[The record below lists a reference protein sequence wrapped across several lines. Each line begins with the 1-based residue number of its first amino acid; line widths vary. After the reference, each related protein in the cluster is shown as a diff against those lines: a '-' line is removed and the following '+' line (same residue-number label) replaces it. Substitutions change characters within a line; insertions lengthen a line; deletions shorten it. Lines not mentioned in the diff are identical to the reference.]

1 MVVCDTHY
9 PNDNCQY
16 VLLLKLL
23 EMLEYLPMKM
33 IWDFVFGKDLASFQ
47 TLSQL
52 CNNLIR
58 VLLVRGVDHGVSAAP
73 HDHIHHRLHG
83 GQRVADRDLV
93 DGEPRNGKLVRMVSR
108 LRGHSIRHSVV

>member
-1 MVVCDTHY
+1 
-9 PNDNCQY
+9 
-16 VLLLKLL
+16 
-23 EMLEYLPMKM
+23 MKM

-47 TLSQL
+47 TISQL
-52 CNNLIR
+52 RHNLIR

-73 HDHIHHRLHG
+73 HDHVHHRLHG

-108 LRGHSIRHSVV
+108 LRGHSIRHSVVWQEDDVDHIFHVGFAKAIHEVAEILV